1 MKYLTLPAVGATL
14 VFILFAALISESNAQ
29 DPDYTYCVNGAGE
42 VVIVTNWTCPAG
54 YWPS

>member
-1 MKYLTLPAVGATL
+1 MSRFIFGL
-14 VFILFAALISESNAQ
+14 VIGMVLVMGMDVAMAQ
-29 DPDYTYCVNGAGE
+29 ETEYTRCVNSKGQ

>member
-1 MKYLTLPAVGATL
+1 MKYFIAGLAFAVLMAVIVTAAT
-14 VFILFAALISESNAQ
+14 AQ
-29 DPDYTYCVNGAGE
+29 ETDYMRCVNGKGQ